1 MVCDEVTKI
10 YRKAHKKMTAGF
22 VRNLTVNP
30 NKHTMKNFLRLLQDY
45 FFNPFVMSFT
55 LRI

>member
-1 MVCDEVTKI
+1 
-10 YRKAHKKMTAGF
+10 MTAGF

-30 NKHTMKNFLRLLQDY
+30 NKHTMKNFLSLAFDHIIYDLL
-45 FFNPFVMSFT
+45 VMSLT